1 MQRIGSF
8 ERVSFQQ
15 FEADM
20 KSEFGEVF
28 RQRQNGID
36 DMNMLMN
43 LMFGDKHG
51 FEPMTDE
58 EIRVAYSAIRLPVR
72 ATSGSAGYDIRSPFS
87 FLLHV
92 GESIKI
98 PTGLRVKIDDGW
110 WLGCFPRSGLGFK
123 YAARLANTVG
133 VIDGDYYGS
142 KNEGHIMLKLRNEG
156 DANIVINAG
165 DGVAQ
170 AIFIP
175 FGITVD
181 DNATGERDGGFGSTG
196 R

>member
-1 MQRIGSF
+1 
-8 ERVSFQQ
+8 
-15 FEADM
+15 M

-58 EIRVAYSAIRLPVR
+58 EIREAYDTAQVPVR

-87 FLLHV
+87 FMLRP
-92 GESIKI
+92 GQSIKI

-123 YAARLANTVG
+123 YTARLANTVG

-142 KNEGHIMLKLRNEG
+142 KNEGHIMLKLCNEG

-165 DGVAQ
+165 DGIAQ

>member
-1 MQRIGSF
+1 
-8 ERVSFQQ
+8 
-15 FEADM
+15 M

-51 FEPMTDE
+51 FEPMTDA

-87 FLLHV
+87 FLLRV

-181 DNATGERDGGFGSTG
+181 DNAAGERDGGFGSTG